1 VNNVIVNIFFGVF
14 NILLTLKI
22 LILQA
27 FLNIS
32 DLFTSLQNIKTLQK
46 MASNAIQKEWFTIVN
61 PNAGNGKG
69 KKDWDRI
76 SALLEKENIP
86 VINKFTEK
94 KGHAIE
100 FTREAIVAGFRKFIS
115 VGGDGTLNEVVN
127 GVFTQECCPTKGII
141 LGMIPV
147 GTGNDWGRMFGIPLV
162 YEGAVQVIKENK
174 LMAHDIGLITCYRGN
189 EQEKR
194 YFINIAGLGFE
205 AMVVKK
211 TNKQKDKG
219 RSSKAIYFYNLLTS
233 LLMYK
238 ITKADII
245 IDGKRIT
252 SKVFSINVGNG
263 RYCGGGMRQTPDAL
277 PDDGLL
283 DITVIR
289 EMGRIEIIRNLKLL
303 YDGTILSHPKI
314 DGYRSNNVRVETE
327 SVLYAEADGESIG
340 HTPAEFSIIPRGI
353 NVVYGTKII
362 Q

>member
-1 VNNVIVNIFFGVF
+1 ME
-14 NILLTLKI
+14 T
-22 LILQA
+22 
-27 FLNIS
+27 
-32 DLFTSLQNIKTLQK
+32 D
-46 MASNAIQKEWFTIVN
+46 AIRKKWFTMVN

-69 KKDWDRI
+69 SKDWNRI
-76 SALLEKENIP
+76 ADLLEKEDIP
-86 VINKFTEK
+86 IVNNLTERR
-94 KGHAIE
+94 GHAISL
-100 FTREAIVAGFRKFIS
+100 TKEAITQGFRKFLI

-127 GVFTQECCPTKGII
+127 GIFTQECCPTNEAVVGI
-141 LGMIPV
+141 IPV

-162 YEGAVQVIKENK
+162 YEGAVRVIKENK
-174 LMAHDIGLITCYRGN
+174 LMAHDIGVITYHEGN
-189 EQEKR
+189 VQGRR

-205 AMVVKK
+205 ALVVKK
-211 TNKQKDKG
+211 TNKQKEKG
-219 RSSKAIYFYNLLTS
+219 RSNNAVYFYNLLAS
-233 LLMYK
+233 LLSYK
-238 ITKADII
+238 ITGADIT
-245 IDGKRIT
+245 IDNKTTT

-314 DGYRSNNVRVETE
+314 DGYRSNNLRVTSETI
-327 SVLYAEADGESIG
+327 LYAEADGESLG
-340 HTPAEFSIIPRGI
+340 HTPVEFGIIPRGL